1 MASILDRFKSLINKN
16 AQQTAQQY
24 NNAIYNWL
32 GDSIVW
38 NNENDDSYIN
48 EGYRKN
54 STIYA
59 LINLISK
66 GSDNNSVS
74 SLRKDKRNTIIK
86 GIRR

>member
-38 NNENDDSYIN
+38 NPENDDSYL
-48 EGYRKN
+48 R
-54 STIYA
+54 
-59 LINLISK
+59 
-66 GSDNNSVS
+66 SDV
-74 SLRKDKRNTIIK
+74 
-86 GIRR
+86 